1 MTKLR
6 PLLLL
11 VASVVVPLR
20 SEAATTWV
28 WPSFNCF
35 DTLQA
40 CIDFASPGD
49 IVEVASQGPILENL
63 EIVGKSLTVR
73 PHPGFFPV
81 LDPGFVNVRSGTPNV
96 NVTVTIQGLTLKNG
110 YLAFTQTN
118 PGIFDVRVLDNT
130 FLNVH
135 GLAIHIGAGSV
146 NVPLGP
152 VAFSIS
158 GNRIAQNDPSGSQY
172 GAISVGGF
180 KNSARGRIVGNVI
193 QQTGAPTQSA
203 VITLHNHNNPLTVDV
218 LSNEIRGGAFNSG
231 ISLYQYGSRGRLAA
245 RVVNNL
251 VVGQVDRAGSPA
263 GISLSS
269 TEGLLSAEVIN
280 NTIVGGDTGIVA
292 AASLQFGARLT
303 GILANNLVA
312 GHRQAGIVIDPA
324 IEATFLN
331 ENNLS
336 FRNLTDSFAP
346 GTGTIF
352 DDPLFQA
359 ANDFRLRS
367 NSPARD
373 AGANARVPPD
383 VTLDLAGSPRIQ
395 GAAVAIGAY
404 ER

>member
-35 DTLQA
+35 GTLQE
-40 CIDFASPGD
+40 CIDFAFPGD
-49 IVEVASQGPILENL
+49 IVEVASQGPIFEPL
-63 EIVGKSLTVR
+63 EIVGKSLTLR

-81 LDPGFVNVRSGTPNV
+81 LEPGFVKVLSGTPNV
-96 NVTVTIQGLTLKNG
+96 NVTVTIQGLTLKRG
-110 YLAFTQTN
+110 YLDFTQTG

-130 FLNVH
+130 FLDVH
-135 GLAIHIGAGSV
+135 HLAIHIAASNV
-146 NVPLGP
+146 AVPLGP
-152 VAFSIS
+152 VAFNIS
-158 GNRIAQNDPSGSQY
+158 GNRIAQNNPSLSQY
-172 GAISVGGF
+172 RAIWVEGL
-180 KNSARGRIVGNVI
+180 KNAARGWIVGNVI
-193 QQTGAPTQSA
+193 QQTGAPTQGG
-203 VITLHNHNNPLTVDV
+203 VITLHNSNSPLTVDV
-218 LSNEIRGGAFNSG
+218 LSNEIRGGSFNSG
-231 ISLYQYGSRGRLAA
+231 ISLFQYGSRGRLAA

-251 VVGQVDRAGSPA
+251 VVGQVDRAASPA
-263 GISLSS
+263 GISLISA
-269 TEGLLSAEVIN
+269 EGLLNAEVVN
-280 NTIVGGDTGIVA
+280 NTIVGGDTGVL
-292 AASLQFGARLT
+292 ASAPLQFGARLT
-303 GILANNLVA
+303 GILANNLVV
-312 GHRQAGIVIDPA
+312 GHRQVGIAIDPA

-346 GTGTIF
+346 GPGTIF
-352 DDPLFQA
+352 DDPLFQT

-373 AGANARVPPD
+373 AGANASVPPD
-383 VTLDLAGSPRIQ
+383 VSLDLAGLPRIQ